1 MRFETIIASQYFV
14 GRLQFASVVTHI
26 RDEGDILLLDLRSGE
41 RVSVHIVE
49 RELALHDIRYYFETN
64 QAAGMHTLMI
74 LWADMLLPPD
84 GAWIDMPEWLEVLAA
99 LYADRVYAFEVAG
112 HHSYFFPI
120 HLRGEGRRRQAAF
133 GDVIDYAALGC
144 STVSS
149 QTAAFV
155 GSWRVADFTHHGQT
169 FRSYTTQQFPERM
182 RALLPHFSA
191 LGLEPDANPEQ
202 IKQAYR
208 ALARLYH
215 PDVNADPSA
224 DERMKQLNHAYQQ
237 LMDFLGGN

>member
-1 MRFETIIASQYFV
+1 MRFETIMASQYFV
-14 GRLQFASVVTHI
+14 GRLQVASVVTYI

-49 RELALHDIRYYFETN
+49 RELALRDIRYFFETN

-84 GAWIDMPEWLEVLAA
+84 GASVVMPDWMDALAA

-112 HHSYFFPI
+112 NRSYFFPI
-120 HLRGEGRRRQAAF
+120 HLQGAGQRRTASF

-144 STVSS
+144 SVVDS
-149 QTAAFV
+149 QSAHFA
-155 GSWRVADFTHHGQT
+155 GKWRVADFTHHGQT
-169 FRSYTTQQFPERM
+169 FRSYTTQQLSQRLQVLMPYY
-182 RALLPHFSA
+182 AA
-191 LGLEPDANPEQ
+191 LGLTPDADLEQ
-202 IKQAYR
+202 VKRAYR

-215 PDVNADPSA
+215 PDLNADASA
-224 DERMKQLNHAYQQ
+224 DERMKQINHAYQQ
-237 LMDFLGGN
+237 VITFLAES